1 MIALLEKPPVA
12 PDPSSTG
19 LDPKV
24 AGLLCYLAGPISGI
38 IFLILEKQSR
48 YVRIHALQSIIVFVS
63 LSVINLVIGIVPLIG
78 WLISSLLSIA
88 TFVLW
93 IALMV
98 LALQGR
104 IYKLPVV
111 GDFAEQQANRF

>member
-1 MIALLEKPPVA
+1 MLDKPTVS

-24 AGLLCYLAGPISGI
+24 AGLLCYLAGPITGI

-63 LSVINLVIGIVPLIG
+63 LSVINLIIGLVPFIGGLIAG
-78 WLISSLLSIA
+78 LLSIA
-88 TFVLW
+88 TFILW
-93 IALMV
+93 IGLMV

-104 IYKLPVV
+104 IYKLPIV